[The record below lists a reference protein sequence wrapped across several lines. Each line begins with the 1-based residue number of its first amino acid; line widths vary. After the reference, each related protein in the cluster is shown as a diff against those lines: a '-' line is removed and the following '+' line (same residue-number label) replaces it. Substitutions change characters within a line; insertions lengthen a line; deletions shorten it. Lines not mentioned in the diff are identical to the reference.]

1 MATEAVAE
9 ARREAQGEAIL
20 FVVVAA
26 VLLIALAATSLAAGW
41 ELIGLQGWVWLVLCV
56 PEAVLIGALF
66 LSSEMGDDERHHRW
80 LQVFIA
86 FVVVGNLCGL
96 LVLVAALLTEKTSE
110 LTGAQL
116 LMSGLVVW
124 LTNVIVFG
132 LWFWTL
138 DCGGPV
144 RRAHAGR
151 RRARFSVPSGRE
163 PIARPDG
170 LVPPPRRLRLRC
182 VDEWDRVQPHGCDA
196 ADSLGQDPDGPRGD
210 DLGGCRLARRRTRS
224 QHPRFLGCR
233 SRHVS
238 NGHLVTGETPSTR
251 PADAQLIVI
260 ESSFSLKAP
269 RSSVTRTVNVNV
281 PAVVGVPEMVFSRL
295 GSSRPG
301 GSAPATSVQA

>member
-1 MATEAVAE
+1 VATDAVAE
-9 ARREAQGEAIL
+9 ARREARGEAIL

-26 VLLIALAATSLAAGW
+26 ALLIALAATSLAAGW
-41 ELIGLQGWVWLVLCV
+41 ELIGLQGWLWLVLCV

-66 LSSEMGDDERHHRW
+66 LSSETGDDERHHRW

-151 RRARFSVPSGRE
+151 RR
-163 PIARPDG
+163 PDFQF
-170 LVPPPRRLRLRC
+170 PQ
-182 VDEWDRVQPHGCDA
+182 DENQ
-196 ADSLGQDPDGPRGD
+196 S
-210 DLGGCRLARRRTRS
+210 LARTGWYPRLEDYVYVALTNGIAFSPTDAMPLTRWAKTLMGLEATIS
-224 QHPRFLGCR
+224 VAAVL
-233 SRHVS
+233 
-238 NGHLVTGETPSTR
+238 LVAAR
-251 PADAQLIVI
+251 A
-260 ESSFSLKAP
+260 
-269 RSSVTRTVNVNV
+269 VNI
-281 PAVVGVPEMVFSRL
+281 L
-295 GSSRPG
+295 GS
-301 GSAPATSVQA
+301 